1 MPGVSGDEFEGVEQ
15 DRREG
20 LKTLRDAARRPGQ
33 VHDQASSPDAANAPG
48 ERREGRFVE
57 PAKPDQLGE
66 PRRLPVD
73 HPPRGLGGDVPGPE
87 PGPPGG
93 DHQVRPRG
101 REQEDLGDPVL
112 LVGDHQRPVDFE
124 TQVLEG
130 LPCFRPG
137 EVLPFPKMRGIAHGD
152 DHGGFSQG
160 YQEAST
166 TPRFQAAH
174 DRRFGVILWLL
185 AVLAL
190 VQPAVETYSLRAVVS
205 DAKDAAIRDLET
217 SDVSLTVGGATVP
230 LTRFEKDERPAR
242 VALVIDSSQPLQN
255 AYRLQFNEAAK
266 EFIASLPS
274 NTRVNVWTTGDRPTK
289 VIDNLDVAEEG
300 SALQVSRTLSRTA
313 SMGGNTILDA
323 LIEAAED
330 LKKQEGER
338 SILVFL
344 TGQGA
349 GFSNDSRQGV
359 VDRVLKTGVE
369 VTGTLV
375 AERGE
380 ATGGGDVTPADY
392 DYVFGTLTER
402 TGGRLERPLSVMAAS
417 TATRRVAADLRST
430 YRVAFH
436 FSGKR
441 PGKIALQV
449 ARPSVKVRLSTAQKE
464 TSSP

>member
-1 MPGVSGDEFEGVEQ
+1 M
-15 DRREG
+15 
-20 LKTLRDAARRPGQ
+20 
-33 VHDQASSPDAANAPG
+33 
-48 ERREGRFVE
+48 
-57 PAKPDQLGE
+57 
-66 PRRLPVD
+66 
-73 HPPRGLGGDVPGPE
+73 
-87 PGPPGG
+87 
-93 DHQVRPRG
+93 
-101 REQEDLGDPVL
+101 
-112 LVGDHQRPVDFE
+112 
-124 TQVLEG
+124 
-130 LPCFRPG
+130 
-137 EVLPFPKMRGIAHGD
+137 
-152 DHGGFSQG
+152 
-160 YQEAST
+160 
-166 TPRFQAAH
+166 
-174 DRRFGVILWLL
+174 ILWLL

-417 TATRRVAADLRST
+417 AATRRVAADLRST

>member
-1 MPGVSGDEFEGVEQ
+1 
-15 DRREG
+15 
-20 LKTLRDAARRPGQ
+20 
-33 VHDQASSPDAANAPG
+33 
-48 ERREGRFVE
+48 
-57 PAKPDQLGE
+57 
-66 PRRLPVD
+66 
-73 HPPRGLGGDVPGPE
+73 
-87 PGPPGG
+87 
-93 DHQVRPRG
+93 
-101 REQEDLGDPVL
+101 
-112 LVGDHQRPVDFE
+112 
-124 TQVLEG
+124 
-130 LPCFRPG
+130 
-137 EVLPFPKMRGIAHGD
+137 
-152 DHGGFSQG
+152 
-160 YQEAST
+160 
-166 TPRFQAAH
+166 
-174 DRRFGVILWLL
+174 VILWLL

-417 TATRRVAADLRST
+417 AATRRVAADLRST